1 MWLMGR
7 QVLPA
12 VLLLE
17 DVEMDP
23 IPPPVLVVL
32 PEDLRDGLVYTGE
45 DLRVARSETLRPL
58 LSQEH
63 WKY

>member
-17 DVEMDP
+17 DVEVDP
-23 IPPPVLVVL
+23 VPPPVLVVL
-32 PEDLRDGLVYTGE
+32 PEDLRDGLVDTGE

>member
-1 MWLMGR
+1 MGR

-17 DVEMDP
+17 DVEVDP
-23 IPPPVLVVL
+23 VPPPVLVVL
-32 PEDLRDGLVYTGE
+32 PEDLRDGLVDTGE

>member
-1 MWLMGR
+1 MGR

-17 DVEMDP
+17 DVEVDP
-23 IPPPVLVVL
+23 VPPPVLVVL
-32 PEDLRDGLVYTGE
+32 PEDLRDGLVDTGE

-58 LSQEH
+58 LS
-63 WKY
+63 

>member
-1 MWLMGR
+1 MGR

-23 IPPPVLVVL
+23 VPPPVLVVL
-32 PEDLRDGLVYTGE
+32 PEDLRDGLVDTGE
-45 DLRVARSETLRPL
+45 DLRVARGETLRPL

>member
-1 MWLMGR
+1 MGR

-23 IPPPVLVVL
+23 VPPPVLVVL
-32 PEDLRDGLVYTGE
+32 PEDLRDGLVDTGE
-45 DLRVARSETLRPL
+45 DLRVSRSETLRPL

>member
-1 MWLMGR
+1 MGR

-23 IPPPVLVVL
+23 VPPPVLVVL
-32 PEDLRDGLVYTGE
+32 PEDLRDGLVDTGE